1 MVSGLLAVTI
11 YSATNIGYD
20 NIWQKAKDTGRVS
33 FFESSWD
40 PTVRN
45 SLQAYLIGKVFGLD
59 GQGFQTF
66 YLIIYHV
73 VYILKKYYNIIFY
86 ELP

>member
-59 GQGFQTF
+59 GQGFQNF
-66 YLIIYHV
+66 LFNDIICSLYF
-73 VYILKKYYNIIFY
+73 LKKHHYFY